1 MGGLSN
7 SSPLRESVDEFA
19 GFRFTLAARYYDRI
33 DSHDQLVF
41 LAVSNAVS
49 DFEGVR
55 DQHVS
60 GLAQRFAIKEY
71 FSDCVDAFED
81 EA

>member
-1 MGGLSN
+1 MCGLSN

-60 GLAQRFAIKEY
+60 GLAQRLAIKEY
-71 FSDCVDAFED
+71 FGDCVDAFED